1 MPNERPLT
9 LADCR
14 RLLADYALPDK
25 FDGALNQCLERIH
38 SEGQWPGGKLT
49 VDLTPY
55 VEDCILTLPYE
66 YETLIAINWLGYSR
80 LIVDVNM
87 EFIPGGA
94 GIQPA
99 GEGNGTVIDMGFVNV
114 GDEGDYT
121 RLLHQYKLTF
131 AYTDGQELTG
141 MVRRRFTY
149 LRDEND
155 YVYPAHL
162 SALKNGLLAVRFE
175 DEGDLER
182 ASGYWNACFNFLNS
196 ATTQTRIGSRQHLN
210 GSFNIGGAGSKSF
223 Y

>member
-38 SEGQWPGGKLT
+38 SEGMWPGGKVT

-55 VEDCILTLPYE
+55 VTDCILTLPYE
-66 YETLIAINWLGYSR
+66 YETLIAVVWLGQSR
-80 LIVDVNM
+80 LIVDTNA
-87 EFIPGGA
+87 EYLPGGA
-94 GIQPA
+94 GIQTA
-99 GEGNGTVIDMGFVNV
+99 GQGNGTVIDLGFVNV
-114 GDEGDYT
+114 GDEGDYAT
-121 RLLHQYKLTF
+121 LLHRYKLTF
-131 AYTDGQELTG
+131 AFTSGQELTG

-149 LRDEND
+149 LRDEDD

-182 ASGYWNACFNFLNS
+182 ASGYWNQCFNFLNS
-196 ATTQTRIGSRQHLN
+196 ASAQTRIGSRQTLN
-210 GSFNIGGAGSKSF
+210 GAFNLGAGGNKSF